1 VQDGT
6 TGSPPALAASVAD
19 PARLA
24 AVARYEVL
32 DTPPDGAFDRIAAL
46 ASRWFATP
54 IATVSIVDADR
65 VWFKA
70 THGLDGVAQIGTE
83 PGLCAS
89 AVLQAGP
96 YVIEDA
102 LHDPRT
108 VDNPLVHGEPGI
120 RFYAAAPIV
129 TADGHRLGTVN
140 VLDVVPREA
149 TEAGLATL
157 RDLAD
162 LVMDQLELR
171 LSALQRI
178 RRERELRR
186 EADLGRADV
195 ELFAATLQR
204 TLLPPELPS
213 IEGLELACHYHT
225 ASVRDV
231 GGDFYD
237 VFALPDGRWAF
248 FLGDVCG
255 HGASAAALTSLMR
268 YSLRAVAIHDPDPH
282 QVLDQLNNALL
293 NEPTD
298 HKQVATVV
306 FGIIE
311 PDDDGTGDFVVTLA
325 SGGHEPALH
334 LRAPS
339 VSAQAPPV
347 ELVTAT
353 AGGMLMGAVVSPR
366 IRSGCVRLR
375 AGDALLLYTDGLTE
389 ARIDGAPVD
398 PEGLLR
404 WFAPGAPEGD
414 GVRSTSAEAVV
425 EAARTLITRVRP
437 APRDD
442 IALLAIGVPARRG
455 A

>member
-1 VQDGT
+1 MYDGT
-6 TGSPPALAASVAD
+6 TGSPPEHATSVTD

-24 AVARYEVL
+24 AVRRYEVL

-46 ASRWFATP
+46 AARWFGTP

-65 VWFKA
+65 IWFKA
-70 THGLDGVAQIGTE
+70 THGLDGVAQIGPE

-89 AVLQAGP
+89 AVLQAAP

-102 LHDPRT
+102 LRDACT
-108 VDNPLVHGEPGI
+108 VDNPLVHGELGI
-120 RFYAAAPIV
+120 QFYAAAPIV
-129 TADGHRLGTVN
+129 TADGHGLGTVN

-149 TEAGLATL
+149 TDAGLATL

-171 LSALQRI
+171 LSALRHI

-186 EADLGRADV
+186 EADLGRAEV

-204 TLLPPELPS
+204 TLLPPELPA

-255 HGASAAALTSLMR
+255 HGAPAAALTSLMR
-268 YSLRAVAIHDPDPH
+268 YSLRAVAGHDPDPH
-282 QVLDQLNNALL
+282 HVLTQLNGALL

-306 FGIIE
+306 FGILE
-311 PDDDGTGDFVVTLA
+311 PDDEGSGGFVVTL
-325 SGGHEPALH
+325 SGGGHEPALL
-334 LRAPS
+334 LRAGRGTS
-339 VSAQAPPV
+339 GEPPV

-353 AGGMLMGAVVSPR
+353 AGGMLMGAVPAPR
-366 IRSGCVRLR
+366 IASGRVRLD
-375 AGDALLLYTDGLTE
+375 AGDALLLYTDGLIE
-389 ARIDGAPVD
+389 AHLDGAPVD
-398 PEGLLR
+398 QDGLLR
-404 WFAPGAPEGD
+404 WFSARTTGAGA
-414 GVRSTSAEAVV
+414 RMQSAEGVV
-425 EAARTLITRVRP
+425 DAARALISRMQP

-442 IALLAIGVPARRG
+442 IALLAIRVPDRPDD
-455 A
+455 

>member
-1 VQDGT
+1 MHDGT
-6 TGSPPALAASVAD
+6 TGSPQYATSMTD

-46 ASRWFATP
+46 AARWFATP
-54 IATVSIVDADR
+54 FATVSIVDADR
-65 VWFKA
+65 IWFKA
-70 THGLDGVAQIGTE
+70 THGLDGVAQIGPE

-89 AVLQAGP
+89 AVLQAAP

-102 LHDPRT
+102 LRDART
-108 VDNPLVHGEPGI
+108 ADNPLVHGELGI
-120 RFYAAAPIV
+120 QFYAAAPIV
-129 TADGHRLGTVN
+129 TADGYGLGTVN

-149 TEAGLATL
+149 TDAGLATL

-171 LSALQRI
+171 LSALRRI

-186 EADLGRADV
+186 EADLGRIDV
-195 ELFAATLQR
+195 ELFATTLQR
-204 TLLPPELPS
+204 TLLPPELPA

-255 HGASAAALTSLMR
+255 HGAPAAALTSLMR
-268 YSLRAVAIHDPDPH
+268 YTLRAVASHDPDPY
-282 QVLDQLNNALL
+282 QVLAQLNGALL
-293 NEPTD
+293 NERTD

-306 FGIIE
+306 FGILE
-311 PDDDGTGDFVVTLA
+311 PDDDGSGGFVVTLA
-325 SGGHEPALH
+325 GGGHEPALL
-334 LRAPS
+334 LRAAS
-339 VSAQAPPV
+339 GTAAPPV

-353 AGGMLMGAVVSPR
+353 AGGMLMGAVPTPR
-366 IRSGCVRLR
+366 IASGRVRLDPR
-375 AGDALLLYTDGLTE
+375 DALLLYTDGLIE
-389 ARIDGAPVD
+389 AHLDGAPVD
-398 PEGLLR
+398 QDGLLR
-404 WFAPGAPEGD
+404 WFSPGLPGAD
-414 GVRSTSAEAVV
+414 ARVRSAEGVV
-425 EAARTLITRVRP
+425 DAARALISRVRP

-442 IALLAIGVPARRG
+442 IALLAIRVPDRPDD
-455 A
+455 